1 MKINGATSVIIQP
14 MKKGTELFIGA
25 KKENNYPHIIMCGL
39 GGIFVEVLKD
49 VNTSMIPISQE
60 ESLNMITQLKA
71 YPILKGIR
79 GQTGINIDAF
89 SQIIRKISA
98 LLQIAPEIAELD
110 INPLLAT
117 PKEIF
122 AVDARIRIE
131 K

>member
-1 MKINGATSVIIQP
+1 
-14 MKKGTELFIGA
+14 
-25 KKENNYPHIIMCGL
+25 MCGL

-49 VNTSMIPISQE
+49 VTTSMIPVSEE

-79 GQTGINIDAF
+79 GQTGINIEMFAK
-89 SQIIRKISA
+89 IIRKIST
-98 LLQIAPEIAELD
+98 LLEVAPEIAELD

-117 PKEIF
+117 SEEIF
-122 AVDARIRIE
+122 AVDVRIRIE